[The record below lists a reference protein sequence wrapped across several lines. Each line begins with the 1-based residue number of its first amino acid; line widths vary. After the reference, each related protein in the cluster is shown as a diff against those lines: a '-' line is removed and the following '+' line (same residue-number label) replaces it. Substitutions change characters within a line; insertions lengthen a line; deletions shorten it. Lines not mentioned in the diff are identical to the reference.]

1 MRCQNILTSTMD
13 VKGYA
18 ESVSANI
25 IDMTKGLHEGILA
38 LQQTGSAEK
47 MKQAIFTTFKSFYT
61 DRMDAELVSLKKFAS
76 EQFTAFTDRSTA
88 QGKQLEDIQATKK
101 RYDNSKNETEKN
113 ELK

>member
-1 MRCQNILTSTMD
+1 MD